1 MRRFTLRTLIGW
13 RYAYGDVRPSVSQS
27 FAGAFGSFTVAGV
40 PVDRN
45 AFGSETNLDYAVE
58 LGCHGRPF
66 LRRPIRQPL
75 LRQCLQRP
83 CRCEL
88 LKARRRVC

>member
-1 MRRFTLRTLIGW
+1 MAAMRRFTLRTLIGW

-45 AFGSETNLDYAVE
+45 AFGSETNLDYAVS
-58 LGCHGRPF
+58 LADTVGLTCAGQFGNRSSDNAFKGHVDVNF
-66 LRRPIRQPL
+66 
-75 LRQCLQRP
+75 
-83 CRCEL
+83 
-88 LKARRRVC
+88 